1 MDGTPRHLSD
11 VRPVRP
17 RENIEGR
24 SKEKEKSRRRD
35 EVEEEESDK
44 GQDDFFFNLSETDPV
59 LTETREDVAEAN
71 VGVEDAR
78 ESSFGAEE
86 VARTGEED
94 KIEVPRENQPNCSE
108 DRPLRSKRPPTRY
121 KDYRM

>member
-1 MDGTPRHLSD
+1 VDGTPRHLSD

-44 GQDDFFFNLSETDPV
+44 GQV

-108 DRPLRSKRPPTRY
+108 DHPLRSKRRPTRY